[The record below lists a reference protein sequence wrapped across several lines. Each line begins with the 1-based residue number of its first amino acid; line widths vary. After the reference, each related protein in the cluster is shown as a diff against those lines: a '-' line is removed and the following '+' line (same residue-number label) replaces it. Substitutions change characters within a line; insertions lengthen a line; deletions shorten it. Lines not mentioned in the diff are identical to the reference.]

1 MPKKRRSG
9 SARRKAKNKA
19 NWQREE
25 NKLLGRQFQYG
36 ENILHRDDIINIVG
50 KNEYYNLKKGG
61 YLEAIQKAEK
71 GHFKSTEKFRKE
83 FKLHV
88 DGKAKFGGSG
98 STVHAKGVNNIIKLL
113 PDKVKL
119 EARVSNE
126 VELKEEFKKIKA
138 TEAYRMALKEERERL
153 ENQLKKIENDYRA
166 HKIDEA
172 TYLIDRR
179 NTRNDLKIIND
190 NKRGVSHSDFR
201 VKLTRNEAEE
211 TLERLRDERLKVK
224 ENHRKQFDK
233 AITKMEK
240 MISKSTTTS
249 IEINVEIVTAN
260 YEYKDIKAKENY
272 ETLTDKEIIYL
283 PAY

>member
-1 MPKKRRSG
+1 MAKKRRSG
-9 SARRKAKNKA
+9 SARRKAKQKA
-19 NWQREE
+19 NWKREE

-36 ENILHRDDIINIVG
+36 ENILHKDDIIRLVG
-50 KNEYYNLKKGG
+50 KNEYYILKKGG
-61 YLEAIQKAEK
+61 YLEAIQNAEK
-71 GHFKSTEKFRKE
+71 GHFKSTEKFRRE

-98 STVHAKGVNNIIKLL
+98 STVHAKGVNNIINIL
-113 PDKVKL
+113 PDKAKL
-119 EARVSNE
+119 EGRVSNE
-126 VELKEEFKKIKA
+126 TELKDEFKQLKTTDAYKI
-138 TEAYRMALKEERERL
+138 ALKEEKERL
-153 ENQLKKIENDYRA
+153 ENQIKQIENDYRA

-211 TLERLRDERLKVK
+211 TLERLRDERLKVS
-224 ENHRKQFDK
+224 ESYRKQFDK
-233 AITKMEK
+233 AIVKMENI
-240 MISKSTTTS
+240 ISRSTTTS
-249 IEINVEIVTAN
+249 IELNIEIVTAN

-272 ETLTDKEIIYL
+272 ETLTGKEIIYL